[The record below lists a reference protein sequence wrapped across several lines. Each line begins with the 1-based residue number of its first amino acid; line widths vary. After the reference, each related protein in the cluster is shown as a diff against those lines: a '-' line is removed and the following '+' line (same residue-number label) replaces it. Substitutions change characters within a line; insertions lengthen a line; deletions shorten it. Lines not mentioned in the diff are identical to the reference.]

1 MARWITWI
9 AEQDRGW
16 GCSQC
21 AWEYPMPSL
30 LTDPDARRAYDRL
43 ARAKFEEHSCADH
56 PRRQAPI
63 PPQPDEDSFCSRARK
78 LLSRG
83 YKPKDAVELVL
94 EEILLEHRYE
104 PKKIEKARADAEEFL
119 SGLRKGS

>member
-1 MARWITWI
+1 MG
-9 AEQDRGW
+9 EEDG
-16 GCSQC
+16 
-21 AWEYPMPSL
+21 E
-30 LTDPDARRAYDRL
+30 RRLPFGDDQL
-43 ARAKFEEHSCADH
+43 QVEFGFVIGAKFEEHSCANH

-78 LLSRG
+78 LISRG

>member
-1 MARWITWI
+1 
-9 AEQDRGW
+9 RGRVA

-21 AWEYPMPSL
+21 SWDYPMTFL
-30 LTDPDARRAYDRL
+30 LKATDARIAYDRL
-43 ARAKFEEHSCADH
+43 PRAKFDDHSFANH

-78 LLSRG
+78 LISRG
-83 YKPKDAVELVL
+83 YKPKDAVELVV

>member
-1 MARWITWI
+1 QT
-9 AEQDRGW
+9 
-16 GCSQC
+16 C
-21 AWEYPMPSL
+21 ALPISP
-30 LTDPDARRAYDRL
+30 RIRL

-63 PPQPDEDSFCSRARK
+63 PPQPDEDSFGSRARK

-104 PKKIEKARADAEEFL
+104 PKKDSEGTYRRGRVFERSAKRFVTNEAL
-119 SGLRKGS
+119 V

>member
-1 MARWITWI
+1 
-9 AEQDRGW
+9 
-16 GCSQC
+16 
-21 AWEYPMPSL
+21 MPSL

-63 PPQPDEDSFCSRARK
+63 PPQPDEDSFGSRARK